1 MNDFYE
7 YVKTAGEILHKG
19 APYAFFLKHQKKYL
33 IAAEEKKREK
43 RLLLRDENSWEF
55 PMHEINAAGTCPE
68 DMDGL
73 GGFSYRLHG
82 LKRLGSEAKILKPL
96 KEPWDYDEGQN
107 VTVVIEN
114 RKILLTKDVTVGHLG
129 EFFE

>member
-7 YVKTAGEILHKG
+7 YVKSAGETLHKG

-43 RLLLRDENSWEF
+43 RRRLLRDENSWEF

-68 DMDGL
+68 EMDGL
-73 GGFSYRLHG
+73 GGFSYQ
-82 LKRLGSEAKILKPL
+82 I
-96 KEPWDYDEGQN
+96 
-107 VTVVIEN
+107 V
-114 RKILLTKDVTVGHLG
+114 
-129 EFFE
+129 

>member
-7 YVKTAGEILHKG
+7 YVKSAGDTLHKR

-43 RLLLRDENSWEF
+43 RRRLLRDENSWEF
-55 PMHEINAAGTCPE
+55 PMHDINAAGTCPE

-73 GGFSYRLHG
+73 GG
-82 LKRLGSEAKILKPL
+82 I
-96 KEPWDYDEGQN
+96 
-107 VTVVIEN
+107 
-114 RKILLTKDVTVGHLG
+114 
-129 EFFE
+129 